1 MFMNE
6 YVAVDIV
13 KAMIPRHDG
22 QEAEALQTLLHAYE
36 RQKEELDKAV

>member
-1 MFMNE
+1 MNE

-13 KAMIPRHDG
+13 KAMIHRHDG
-22 QEAEALQTLLHAYE
+22 QEAEALQTLLRAYE